1 MKLTNF
7 NDFFT
12 TKAEANIVESYLK
25 LLAENNTD
33 FNAQIKHQKM
43 IIEKES
49 DFLLE
54 QVEKVLVNKLDRIE
68 HKIKRLDEQCSE
80 SHEIVRRIDQFTELE
95 SGVWTDPKNNLMWS
109 RISIGQ
115 KWVKGEVIGESLVF
129 AFDQVDK
136 ICMDSRFAGFS
147 DWRLPTQEELER
159 LKLAENEAGF
169 KYQQEILF
177 KPQNNIWGKY
187 WSSSSDENGDPI
199 FINFEDGK
207 PYVPLSNTY
216 TNYIR
221 LVRSTRSKSKSW
233 IDSIVDTLRRR

>member
-80 SHEIVRRIDQFTELE
+80 SHEIVRRIDHICL
-95 SGVWTDPKNNLMWS
+95 G
-109 RISIGQ
+109 
-115 KWVKGEVIGESLVF
+115 KWWQSNF
-129 AFDQVDK
+129 H
-136 ICMDSRFAGFS
+136 
-147 DWRLPTQEELER
+147 
-159 LKLAENEAGF
+159 NH
-169 KYQQEILF
+169 
-177 KPQNNIWGKY
+177 
-187 WSSSSDENGDPI
+187 SST
-199 FINFEDGK
+199 F
-207 PYVPLSNTY
+207 
-216 TNYIR
+216 
-221 LVRSTRSKSKSW
+221 
-233 IDSIVDTLRRR
+233 